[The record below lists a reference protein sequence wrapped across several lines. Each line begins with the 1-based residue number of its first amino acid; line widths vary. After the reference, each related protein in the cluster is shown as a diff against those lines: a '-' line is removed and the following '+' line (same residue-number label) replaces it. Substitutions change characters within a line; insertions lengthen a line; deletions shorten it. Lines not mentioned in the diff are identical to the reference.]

1 MYTPQ
6 GFELKKIELL
16 LSALKESVSR
26 SRKVFFGILL
36 AASVVFVAIFNSTY
50 SWNRHIN
57 AEERFNFALVNKFI
71 KKTTQIDSLEKQ
83 LLRLHNKRV
92 SKNESISDIYA
103 LINKGDT
110 TEFVA
115 SEKKIIDK
123 LGTELQTA
131 DMKRKFI
138 ELHFSQLT
146 FTIPILGIQCS
157 SFDLSLLASLGMSI
171 IMIWFYMSER
181 KTRQI
186 IEHLNTCIKEIK
198 KREKEEGISPEFMQ
212 WVYCS
217 AALDFILN
225 PISNKRIGLLLKM
238 LIYTLHY
245 LPSIIIL
252 MTITSDIY
260 SLCVHKKL
268 LYLYYN
274 EIYPREIIAFV
285 CFLFCSSYS
294 YIIVQFLDENKQ
306 DISDFLP
313 TE

>member
-71 KKTTQIDSLEKQ
+71 KKTIKIDSLEKK

-92 SKNESISDIYA
+92 SKNESMDEIYA

-115 SEKKIIDK
+115 IEKAVIDK
-123 LGTELQTA
+123 LGAELQTT

-186 IEHLNTCIKEIK
+186 TEQLNTYIKEIK
-198 KREKEEGISPEFMQ
+198 KREEGISPEFMQ

-225 PISNKRIGLLLKM
+225 PISNKRIGLLLKI

-306 DISDFLP
+306 DIGNFLP
-313 TE
+313 AE